1 MNKLLLVVCVMFTAT
16 VFAQKAPIK
25 FGDIPMADLTM
36 TRYPKDSSASAVI
49 LADYGESS
57 LQYDQTDGFK
67 LKFERIIRIK
77 ILTSD
82 GLSRANFS
90 IPLYHDG
97 SDGEKVSSLKAV
109 TYNLENGKV
118 TESKM
123 KSDATFKEKYDT
135 NIDLM
140 KLTLPNVKVGSVIE
154 ITYTVGSDFVFNFQD
169 WEFQDDIPTV
179 WSEYRARIPEY
190 FYYEKYVQGYIS
202 MFINESSQ
210 APTSINIMTKAS
222 FDERSGQ
229 RSSASVDKIDFTE
242 NRYRWVAKDVP
253 AFKAEPFISASR
265 NYISK
270 INFELSYTQY
280 PNSPRKNYMGS
291 WEDINKL
298 YSDAEDFGGQVRGN
312 GFLKKY
318 VDEVTAGL
326 TTPQEK
332 IAAIH
337 NYVRQNIE
345 WNGSSRKFIN
355 TSLRK
360 VMDDKKGNSAEVN
373 LLLASMLEKGGF
385 KVSPVLIST
394 RDHGFIRE
402 TTPVSSQFNDVICY
416 VEIDDKVLLLDA
428 TSKLL
433 PISMLP
439 ERCLNGSGFVVS
451 KEGFKWVKLQSGT
464 KSRSTANADLT
475 LLNDGSLKGKL
486 NLSRTGYNA
495 ATSRKAYLSK
505 GESEYIK
512 DFVGTRPWEISKSEF
527 SNTKE
532 LTESFKE
539 THEVAINDHVTSAG
553 ETMYINPFVIFREHT
568 NPFTIENREY
578 PVDYTSPYETIY
590 MLKLTLPEG
599 YAVDEMPLTKV
610 FMLPSN
616 SAKYSYNVSQAGN
629 IINIVSNFQINKALY
644 SQDEYPNLRE
654 FYNQIVA
661 KQAEQIVLKK
671 K

>member
-1 MNKLLLVVCVMFTAT
+1 MSKLLIVACVMLTAT
-16 VFAQKAPIK
+16 VSAQKAPIK

-36 TRYPKDSSASAVI
+36 TRYAKDSSASAVI

-57 LQYDQTDGFK
+57 LQYDQNEGFK

-77 ILTSD
+77 ILTTD

-97 SDGEKVSSLKAV
+97 SNGEKVSGLKAV

-118 TESKM
+118 TETKM
-123 KSDATFKEKYDT
+123 KSDATFKEKYDA
-135 NIDLM
+135 NVDFM
-140 KLTLPNVKVGSVIE
+140 KFTLPNVKVGSILE
-154 ITYTVGSDFVFNFQD
+154 ITYDVGSDFVFNFQD
-169 WEFQDDIPTV
+169 WEFQDNIPTV

-190 FYYEKYVQGYIS
+190 FYYEKYVQGYIP
-202 MFINESSQ
+202 MHINEATTAPSSI
-210 APTSINIMTKAS
+210 SITTRERV
-222 FDERSGQ
+222 DEGVVTRST
-229 RSSASVDKIDFTE
+229 ASVDKIDFIE

-253 AFKAEPFISASR
+253 AFKAEPFITTSR

-280 PNSPRKNYMGS
+280 PQSPRKNYMGS

-298 YSDAEDFGGQVRGN
+298 YSDSEDFGGQVRGN

-318 VDEVTAGL
+318 VEEITAGL

-337 NYVRQNIE
+337 SYVRQNIE
-345 WNGSSRKFIN
+345 WNGTSRKFIN
-355 TSLRK
+355 ISLRK
-360 VMDDKKGNSAEVN
+360 VLDDKKGNSAEIN

-402 TTPVSSQFNDVICY
+402 TTPVSSQFNDVICH
-416 VEIDDKVLLLDA
+416 VEVDNKVLLLDA
-428 TSKLL
+428 TSRLL
-433 PISMLP
+433 PTTMLP
-439 ERCLNGSGFVVS
+439 ERCLNGSGLVVS
-451 KEGFKWVKLQSGT
+451 KEGYKWVSLQSGV

-475 LLNDGSLKGKL
+475 LLTDGSLKGKL
-486 NLSRTGYNA
+486 NLTRSGYNA
-495 ATSRKAYLSK
+495 AASRKAYLSK
-505 GESEYIK
+505 GEPEYVKNFI
-512 DFVGTRPWEISKSEF
+512 GTRPWEISKSEF

-532 LTESFKE
+532 LSESFKE
-539 THEVAINDHVTSAG
+539 THELVINDHITTAG
-553 ETMYINPFVIFREHT
+553 ETMYINPFVIFREDT
-568 NPFTIENREY
+568 NPFTLENREY
-578 PVDYTSPYETIY
+578 PVDYTSPHEIIY
-590 MLKLTLPEG
+590 IVKLTLPEG
-599 YAVDEMPLTKV
+599 YAIDEVPLTKV
-610 FMLPSN
+610 FALPST
-616 SAKYSYNVSQAGN
+616 SAKYSYNVSQLGN
-629 IINIVSNFQINKALY
+629 TISIVSNFQINRAIY

-654 FYNQIVA
+654 FYNQVVA